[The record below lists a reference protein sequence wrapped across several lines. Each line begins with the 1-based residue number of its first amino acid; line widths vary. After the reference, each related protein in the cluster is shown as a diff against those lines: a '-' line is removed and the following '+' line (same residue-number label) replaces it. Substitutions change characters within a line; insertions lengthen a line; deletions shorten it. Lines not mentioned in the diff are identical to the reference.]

1 MLLPRLPYFYEL
13 IIPFPPRSQ
22 KQYAS
27 FLSGERDTR
36 VRGTRWGEK
45 GMKITEGGDG
55 CEKASTGQNPSL
67 HALEKEQKKG
77 WFSRIRTERGLV
89 PFFSS
94 LCRQKKKS
102 VLGGS
107 IYAGDRA
114 TENVGVQLMPGG
126 PSQAGYA
133 ADTRRPPPSPAL
145 PAPPLLH
152 SHMTPMLW
160 VPQPPP
166 PTCMPLPV
174 GGAGGS
180 RRHRSR
186 VGPSVVVLA
195 CSIFLLLSFPNAASG
210 GAA

>member
-1 MLLPRLPYFYEL
+1 MKRRPRDKTPLSMPWK
-13 IIPFPPRSQ
+13 RS
-22 KQYAS
+22 K
-27 FLSGERDTR
+27 
-36 VRGTRWGEK
+36 
-45 GMKITEGGDG
+45 
-55 CEKASTGQNPSL
+55 
-67 HALEKEQKKG
+67 KKG
-77 WFSRIRTERGLV
+77 GFLESARKGGSCL
-89 PFFSS
+89 FFRRSVGK
-94 LCRQKKKS
+94 KKKS

-174 GGAGGS
+174 GGAGGAGGS